1 MTDPIPAGA
10 SLPPRAWQVL
20 SNIVRPTFDAYMAVT
35 AETVRSV
42 LADDG
47 SYYIYPDAITTTDLV
62 FFWALF
68 VRVYEAIRDV
78 GKDELSRLMRADS
91 NLSGDVRAI
100 VRGDPDRGQEG
111 SFWRIPDGQVP
122 VDEAVGSGLGELLK
136 TLRNGFAHSHWVY
149 ANLSALECWQ
159 ALGWGTKG
167 ADVAFDL
174 AGRPAR
180 NYTMYIADA
189 KPPWDSANFWALK
202 DLRILVTPS
211 HILRYHLHLMLNWM
225 LHGTRKDIFGNDCA

>member
-91 NLSGDVRAI
+91 NLSGGVR
-100 VRGDPDRGQEG
+100 
-111 SFWRIPDGQVP
+111 FWR
-122 VDEAVGSGLGELLK
+122 
-136 TLRNGFAHSHWVY
+136 
-149 ANLSALECWQ
+149 
-159 ALGWGTKG
+159 
-167 ADVAFDL
+167 
-174 AGRPAR
+174 
-180 NYTMYIADA
+180 
-189 KPPWDSANFWALK
+189 
-202 DLRILVTPS
+202 
-211 HILRYHLHLMLNWM
+211 
-225 LHGTRKDIFGNDCA
+225 